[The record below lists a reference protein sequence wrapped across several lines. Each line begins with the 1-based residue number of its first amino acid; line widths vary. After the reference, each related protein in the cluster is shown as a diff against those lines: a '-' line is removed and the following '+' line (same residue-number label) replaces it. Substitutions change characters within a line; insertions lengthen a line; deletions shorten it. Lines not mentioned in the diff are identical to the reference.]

1 MIGIMS
7 LWLPIV
13 LSAIIVFVASSVIHM
28 VLKYHNSDYPL
39 LQGEE
44 GIGDAIRHANVPPGT
59 YFFPWAASPKEM
71 GTPDMI
77 AKYNK
82 GPVGHMTIME
92 NRPPTMGTQ
101 LVQWFAFSLLIGVM
115 VAYLTGRTLAGG
127 AEYWAVFRIAGTV
140 AFLCYGFGTIIESIW
155 WGRKWGSSA
164 KNLFDALVYGLLT
177 GGSFAGFWP
186 S

>member
-13 LSAIIVFVASSVIHM
+13 LSAIIVFLASSVIHM
-28 VLKYHNSDYPL
+28 VLKYHNSDYPPL
-39 LQGEE
+39 SGED
-44 GIGDAIRHANVPPGT
+44 GIADALRGAGNQPGT
-59 YFFPWAASPKEM
+59 YFFPWAPSPKEM
-71 GTPDMI
+71 GSPEMI

-82 GPVGHMTIME
+82 GPVGIITIMQ
-92 NRPPTMGTQ
+92 NGPPAMGKQ
-101 LVQWFAFSLLIGVM
+101 LGLWFAFSLLVGVM
-115 VAYLTGRTLAGG
+115 VAYMTSRTVIGDV
-127 AEYWAVFRIAGTV
+127 EYLAVFRIAGTI

-155 WGRKWGSSA
+155 WGRAWGSSA

-177 GGSFAGFWP
+177 GGAFAGFWP

>member
-13 LSAIIVFVASSVIHM
+13 LSAIIVFVASSIIHM
-28 VLKYHNSDYPL
+28 VLKYHNSDYPQL
-39 LQGEE
+39 SGED
-44 GIGDAIRHANVPPGT
+44 GITDAIRSAGVLPGT
-59 YFFPWAASPKEM
+59 YLFPWAPSPKEM

-82 GPVGHMTIME
+82 GPVGLMTIMPSG
-92 NRPPTMGTQ
+92 PPAMGKQ
-101 LVQWFAFSLLIGVM
+101 LVQWFGFSLLVGVL
-115 VAYLTGRTLAGG
+115 VAYLTGRTMEGG
-127 AEYWAVFRIAGTV
+127 AEYWAVFRIASTV
-140 AFLCYGFGTIIESIW
+140 AFLCYGFGTIMESIW
-155 WGRKWGSSA
+155 WGRKWTSSA
-164 KNLFDALVYGLLT
+164 KNILDALVYGLLT